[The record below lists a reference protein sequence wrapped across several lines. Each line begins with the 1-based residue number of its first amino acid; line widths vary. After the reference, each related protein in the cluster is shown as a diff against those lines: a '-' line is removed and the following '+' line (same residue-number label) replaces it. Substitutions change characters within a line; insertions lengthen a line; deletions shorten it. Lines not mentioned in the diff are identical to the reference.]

1 MVRRVSLVLSIVII
15 VFAAAAA
22 LMRVAAAPSAGRAA
36 AERLGIAYPA
46 VIAHRGASY
55 LAPEA
60 TAPAYILARDLGAD
74 FLEMDVQRTSDGVLI
89 AYHDDTFER
98 TTDVAERFP
107 SRAKNPVADFTL
119 AEVKSLDAGSWF
131 NARFPDRARP
141 SYRGLRVLT
150 LDEVV
155 AIASA
160 ARRPLGLYIESKN
173 PEAYPGIEHEIIKA
187 LAARGWLDPRKVIF
201 QSFSRDSL
209 EAFAK
214 AAPAVPRTYLVDEK
228 MEKETGWKGLVAAAA
243 EIGTGIGPVGYV
255 AFPWNLGR
263 AHREGLVVHV
273 YTVNAPWQFSVLNFF
288 GADGFFSDRCDL
300 LMEYYGRK
308 PAAAAVDILE
318 KFKY

>member
-160 ARRPLGLYIESKN
+160 ARRTLGLYIESKN

-300 LMEYYGRK
+300 LMEY
-308 PAAAAVDILE
+308 
-318 KFKY
+318 

>member
-160 ARRPLGLYIESKN
+160 ARRTLGLYIESKN

-308 PAAAAVDILE
+308 PAAADRKSVV
-318 KFKY
+318 

>member
-160 ARRPLGLYIESKN
+160 ARRTLGLYIESKN

>member
-22 LMRVAAAPSAGRAA
+22 LMRVAAAPSAGKAA

-160 ARRPLGLYIESKN
+160 ARRTLGLYIESKN

>member
-160 ARRPLGLYIESKN
+160 ARRTLGLYIESKN

-263 AHREGLVVHV
+263 AHREGLIVHV

>member
-1 MVRRVSLVLSIVII
+1 MLRRVSLVLSIVII

-160 ARRPLGLYIESKN
+160 ARRTLGLYIESKN

>member
-1 MVRRVSLVLSIVII
+1 MLRRVSLVLSIVII

-160 ARRPLGLYIESKN
+160 ARRTLGLYIESKN

-263 AHREGLVVHV
+263 AHREGLIVHV

>member
-1 MVRRVSLVLSIVII
+1 MVRRVSIALSIVVI
-15 VFAAAAA
+15 VLASAAVLVRLAAS
-22 LMRVAAAPSAGRAA
+22 PSAGRAA
-36 AERLGIAYPA
+36 AERLGVAYPA

-74 FLEMDVQRTSDGVLI
+74 YIEIDVQRTSDGVLI

-98 TTDVAERFP
+98 TTDVSERFP
-107 SRAKNPVADFTL
+107 TRAKNPVGDFTL

-150 LDEVV
+150 FEEVV

-160 ARRPLGLYIESKN
+160 AGRTLGLYIESKN
-173 PEAYPGIEHEIIKA
+173 PEAYPGIEHEIIRT
-187 LAARGWLDPRKVIF
+187 LAARGRLDPRRVIF
-201 QSFSRDSL
+201 QSFSRQSV
-209 EAFAK
+209 ETFAK

-228 MEKETGWKGLVAAAA
+228 MEKETGWKALVAAAA

-255 AFPWNLGR
+255 AFPWNLGK
-263 AHREGLVVHV
+263 AHRQGLVVHV
-273 YTVNAPWQFSVLNFF
+273 YTVNAPWQFSLLSFF
-288 GADGFFSDRCDL
+288 GADGFFTDRCDL

-308 PAAAAVDILE
+308 PAAAAKDILE